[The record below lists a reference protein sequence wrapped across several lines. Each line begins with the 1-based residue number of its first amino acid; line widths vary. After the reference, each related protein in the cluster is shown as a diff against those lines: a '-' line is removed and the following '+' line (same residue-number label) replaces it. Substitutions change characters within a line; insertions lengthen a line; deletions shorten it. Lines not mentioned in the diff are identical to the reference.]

1 MFKKNINYILPIF
14 ISLFFVFLPFSASA
28 SVYCSMNLSV
38 NQSNRSVGVS
48 TLVQS
53 DIGSD
58 FYDIYLD
65 FGEGSGNQ
73 IIGKLDGTLNE
84 NRGYFT
90 HTYSSYGD
98 YEIILSS
105 GNCEVR
111 EVASFPAPQQT
122 QGCTDSNATNY
133 NPSATIDDG
142 SCTYPYV
149 NLNFVVGN
157 SCGGAVSGAS
167 IGINQDFGNGTSR
180 TTDSS
185 GFANFG
191 VYTNTNVGW
200 SVSASGFG
208 GTSGTVN
215 SGGGTTL
222 YPSLTPTGGCVSA
235 PTASISASPTSI
247 SSGGS
252 STLTWS
258 STNASSCS
266 VSPGGWT
273 GTSGSQSTGALS
285 SNTTYT
291 LSCSGPGGS
300 DSDTATVTVAVGV
313 PVVSISA
320 SPTSISSG
328 GSSTLTWSSTNSPT
342 SCTASN
348 GWSGSKSTSGSQSTG
363 ALVANTTYTLTCTNA
378 SGSGSGSAT
387 VTVSG
392 SSLPDLTSSVF
403 LFPTTGFATVAQ
415 NFTALISNIGTAS
428 TGVGFSNFFQ
438 VNSGYNGSGTSYDRT
453 PISVSA
459 LASGAVVSIV
469 DSIAFTSAGNKS
481 VRVCA
486 DKTSSAGGGV
496 ISESNEADSSN
507 CTGWTNV
514 TIGAAPS
521 GYSVTINQAIGGT
534 VRSNDNILN
543 CGSSCYSPYPQN
555 SSVTLQ
561 AYPASSYWKFDG
573 WEGDCVGTGI
583 CSLIVNGLKNVTAV
597 FSLRSFNYNEF

>member
-1 MFKKNINYILPIF
+1 MFKKNINYILSIF
-14 ISLFFVFLPFSASA
+14 VSLFFVFLPFSASA

-65 FGEGSGNQ
+65 FGEGGGSQ

-98 YEIILSS
+98 YEIILNS

-133 NPSATIDDG
+133 NPSATVDDG

-157 SCGGAVSGAS
+157 SCGGAISGAS
-167 IGINQDFGNGTSR
+167 VGINQNFGNGTSR
-180 TTDSS
+180 TTDGS

-191 VYTNTNVGW
+191 VYSNTNVGW

-235 PTASISASPTSI
+235 PTVTISASPTSV

-258 STNASSCS
+258 STNA
-266 VSPGGWT
+266 
-273 GTSGSQSTGALS
+273 
-285 SNTTYT
+285 
-291 LSCSGPGGS
+291 
-300 DSDTATVTVAVGV
+300 
-313 PVVSISA
+313 
-320 SPTSISSG
+320 
-328 GSSTLTWSSTNSPT
+328 T

-363 ALVANTTYTLTCTNA
+363 ALVANTTFTLTCSNA
-378 SGSGSGSAT
+378 SGSGSNSAT
-387 VTVSG
+387 ITISG
-392 SSLPDLTSSVF
+392 SSLPDLTSSVY
-403 LFPTTGFATVAQ
+403 LFPTTGYATVAQ

-459 LASGAVVSIV
+459 LSSGALVSIV

-496 ISESNEADSSN
+496 ITESDESDSSN

-521 GYSVTINQAIGGT
+521 GYSVTINQSTGGT

-543 CGSSCYSPYPQN
+543 CGSSCYSAYAQN

-573 WEGDCVGTGI
+573 WTGDCVGTGI
-583 CSLIVNGLKNVTAV
+583 CSLIVNGVKNVTAL
-597 FSLRSFNYNEF
+597 FSLRGFDYSEF